1 MSNTKLI
8 TQDYQ
13 NALEIW
19 SGYRKDDTELSFI
32 KYIEEKIVKIKH
44 LKRPMYKCIKLP
56 HANSIFEIGNL
67 YSESYCIVGFTLSEL
82 PFHFE
87 LVVPKLEPE
96 KFTWKEMVEILGH
109 TTCYDY
115 DSLALIDRIKTDH
128 L

>member
-19 SGYRKDDTELSFI
+19 SGYRNDDTELSFI
-32 KYIEEKIVKIKH
+32 RYLEKI
-44 LKRPMYKCIKLP
+44 
-56 HANSIFEIGNL
+56 
-67 YSESYCIVGFTLSEL
+67 IVEL
-82 PFHFE
+82 EKPE
-87 LVVPKLEPE
+87 PEPE
-96 KFTWKEMVEILGH
+96 KFTWKEMVEILSH